1 MKEDT
6 NEQLVDKYNTIQDL
20 NRLEDKEEKFNEET
34 EIKKIENWE
43 QNEMKP
49 SIKLKKKLTNS
60 LKNRVDQGEDRLS
73 EFEDK
78 VDD

>member
-6 NEQLVDKYNTIQDL
+6 NEQLVDKYHTIQDL